1 MKREIRFSE
10 KLLLIGYGIILLFM
24 FVQDWIPIGSL
35 NDVEAILEINSFDY
49 VLTTTII
56 NAGQILFIM
65 GGILI
70 FLGKKYPIWIKLWLI
85 THPLCIFV
93 GVLLSWWIPYFTGI
107 GAAQKVERYQQMFG
121 DTHSFLPV
129 MNGIVP
135 NTFHTIFHA
144 TLFICIVLTFY
155 ITLTDNKNIDIKER

>member
-65 GGILI
+65 GGNSYFFREKISHMDKVMVDNSSVMYFCWSATVLVDTLFYWYWCSAKSRTIPTDVWRHSLI
-70 FLGKKYPIWIKLWLI
+70 FTSNEWYRSEYVS
-85 THPLCIFV
+85 HH
-93 GVLLSWWIPYFTGI
+93 LSCY
-107 GAAQKVERYQQMFG
+107 
-121 DTHSFLPV
+121 
-129 MNGIVP
+129 
-135 NTFHTIFHA
+135 
-144 TLFICIVLTFY
+144 TFY
-155 ITLTDNKNIDIKER
+155 LYCANLLYHTN